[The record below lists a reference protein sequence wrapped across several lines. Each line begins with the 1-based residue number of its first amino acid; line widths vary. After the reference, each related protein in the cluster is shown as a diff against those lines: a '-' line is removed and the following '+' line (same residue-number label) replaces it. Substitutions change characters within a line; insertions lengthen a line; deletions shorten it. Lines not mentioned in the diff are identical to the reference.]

1 MINSSAPLR
10 EVTPASA
17 MILFRRKR
25 LIIRLSI
32 LDSLK
37 GEDKAHTGFC
47 AYFTAGVPEKTK
59 EKGGSVQD
67 EKN

>member
-17 MILFRRKR
+17 MILFKRRR

-32 LDSLK
+32 LDSLEVAK
-37 GEDKAHTGFC
+37 VIKRPGLFA
-47 AYFTAGVPEKTK
+47 P
-59 EKGGSVQD
+59 QD
-67 EKN
+67 